1 MSDISSMMRCPTL
14 HRLRAAASVD
24 KVARNGSDQMR
35 LRRERRRTEA
45 STMVERTIEAR
56 PKKGAA
62 SRSRIG
68 RRREVARK
76 AFLQIHRTI
85 GLFAGAVFVLVGLSG
100 AILAFR
106 EDIDEL
112 LNASIM
118 RVDTPAQAS
127 YRSPDE
133 ILGVAIAA
141 MPADGKAERLTMPR
155 HPGSAAAITYMVE
168 TDDLETDVYQLF
180 VDPYTAKVKGQRLYL
195 HGDRTFSQPLIPI
208 VMTFHWTL
216 LLGVNN
222 AYVLGSLGILVFI
235 SILVGLY
242 LWFPLNGDWRL
253 GLKIKW
259 GASAERLTYD
269 VHRSVGIYCAAILLV
284 MLFTG
289 VAMIFKPTTRSA
301 TALFSLVRPD
311 PDFGKSTPLAGQS
324 TIGVGEAV
332 ASADRVFPDGRLHW
346 ILLPSTPHG
355 VYVVGKQSDDEP
367 NRTKTS
373 RNVGVDQYSGRVL
386 RVQDR
391 SDFTGGEKFLEW
403 LFPLHSGEAF
413 GAIGRSIVLFVGLTP
428 LTLYVTGFL
437 RWRHKRR
444 AQRRSRS

>member
-1 MSDISSMMRCPTL
+1 ME
-14 HRLRAAASVD
+14 
-24 KVARNGSDQMR
+24 ARKR
-35 LRRERRRTEA
+35 WRTQVN
-45 STMVERTIEAR
+45 TMVERTIEAR
-56 PKKGAA
+56 PNRGAA
-62 SRSRIG
+62 SPSRIA

-76 AFLQIHRTI
+76 VFLQLHRTI
-85 GLFAGAVFVLVGLSG
+85 GLFVGAVFVLVGLSG
-100 AILAFR
+100 AVLAFR

-118 RVDTPAQAS
+118 RVDTPAQGS

-133 ILGVAIAA
+133 ILGGAFAA

-155 HPGSAAAITYMVE
+155 HAGSAAEITYMVE

-180 VDPYTAKVKGQRLYL
+180 VDPYTAKVKGQRLYQH
-195 HGDRTFSQPLIPI
+195 HGGPFSQPLIPFL
-208 VMTFHWTL
+208 MTFHWTL

-222 AYVLGSLGILVFI
+222 AYVLGSLAILVFI

-242 LWFPLNGDWRL
+242 LWFPLNGAWRL

-259 GASAERLTYD
+259 KASAERLAYD

-284 MLFTG
+284 MLFSG
-289 VAMIFKPTTRSA
+289 IAMIFKPATRSV
-301 TALFSLVRPD
+301 TTLFSPVRPKI
-311 PDFGKSTPLAGQS
+311 DFGKSKPLPGQS
-324 TIGVGEAV
+324 PIGVGAAV
-332 ASADRVFPDGRLHW
+332 AAADKIFPDGRLHW
-346 ILLPSTPHG
+346 ILLPSAPSG

-386 RVQDR
+386 QVQDR
-391 SDFTGGEKFLEW
+391 NGFTAGEKFLEW

-413 GAIGRSIVLFVGLTP
+413 GAVGRSIVLFIGLTP
-428 LTLYVTGFL
+428 LALYVTGFL
-437 RWRHKRR
+437 RWRQRRR
-444 AQRRSRS
+444 ARRRARY

>member
-1 MSDISSMMRCPTL
+1 
-14 HRLRAAASVD
+14 
-24 KVARNGSDQMR
+24 
-35 LRRERRRTEA
+35 
-45 STMVERTIEAR
+45 MVERTIEAGPTR
-56 PKKGAA
+56 GAA
-62 SRSRIG
+62 SPSRIG

-76 AFLQIHRTI
+76 VFLQIHRTI
-85 GLFAGAVFVLVGLSG
+85 GLFVGAVFVLVGLSG
-100 AILAFR
+100 AVLAFR

-118 RVDTPAQAS
+118 RVDAPAQAS

-133 ILGVAIAA
+133 ILGAALAAI
-141 MPADGKAERLTMPR
+141 PADGKAERLTMPR

-180 VDPYTAKVKGQRLYL
+180 VDPYTAKVKGQRLYQ
-195 HGDRTFSQPLIPI
+195 HRGSPFSQPLIPFL
-208 VMTFHWTL
+208 MTFHWTL
-216 LLGVNN
+216 LLGFNN
-222 AYVLGSLGILVFI
+222 AYVLGSLAILVFI

-259 GASAERLTYD
+259 GASAERLAYD

-289 VAMIFKPTTRSA
+289 VAMIFKPA
-301 TALFSLVRPD
+301 TQSVTSLFSPVHPD
-311 PDFGKSTPLAGQS
+311 LDYGKSKPLPGQS
-324 TIGVGEAV
+324 PIGVGAAV
-332 ASADRVFPDGRLHW
+332 AAADKIFPDGRLHW
-346 ILLPSTPHG
+346 ILLPSAPSG

-373 RNVGVDQYSGRVL
+373 RNVGVDQYSGEVL
-386 RVQDR
+386 QVQDR
-391 SDFTGGEKFLEW
+391 DGFTAGEKFLEW

-413 GAIGRSIVLFVGLTP
+413 GAIGRSIVLFIGLTP

-437 RWRHKRR
+437 RWRQKRR
-444 AQRRSRS
+444 AKRRARS

>member
-1 MSDISSMMRCPTL
+1 ME
-14 HRLRAAASVD
+14 
-24 KVARNGSDQMR
+24 ARKR
-35 LRRERRRTEA
+35 WRTEVN
-45 STMVERTIEAR
+45 TMIERTIEAR
-56 PKKGAA
+56 PNRGAA
-62 SRSRIG
+62 SLSRIG
-68 RRREVARK
+68 RRREVARRV
-76 AFLQIHRTI
+76 FLQLHRTI
-85 GLFAGAVFVLVGLSG
+85 GLFVGAVFVLVGLSG
-100 AILAFR
+100 AVLAFR

-133 ILGVAIAA
+133 ILGAAFAA

-180 VDPYTAKVKGQRLYL
+180 VDPYTAKVKGQRLYQ
-195 HGDRTFSQPLIPI
+195 HRDRPFSQPLIPFL
-208 VMTFHWTL
+208 MTFHWTL

-222 AYVLGSLGILVFI
+222 AYVLGSLAILVFF

-259 GASAERLTYD
+259 GASAERLAYD

-289 VAMIFKPTTRSA
+289 VAMIFKPATQSVTT
-301 TALFSLVRPD
+301 LFSPVRPKV
-311 PDFGKSTPLAGQS
+311 DFGKSKPLPGQS
-324 TIGVGEAV
+324 PIGVGAAV
-332 ASADRVFPDGRLHW
+332 AAADKIFPDGRLHW
-346 ILLPSTPHG
+346 ILLPSAPSG

-373 RNVGVDQYSGRVL
+373 RNVGVDQYSGEVL
-386 RVQDR
+386 QVQDR
-391 SDFTGGEKFLEW
+391 NGFTAGEKFLEW

-413 GAIGRSIVLFVGLTP
+413 GAVGRSIVLFIGLTP
-428 LTLYVTGFL
+428 LALYVTGFL
-437 RWRHKRR
+437 RWRQKRR
-444 AQRRSRS
+444 ARGRARY